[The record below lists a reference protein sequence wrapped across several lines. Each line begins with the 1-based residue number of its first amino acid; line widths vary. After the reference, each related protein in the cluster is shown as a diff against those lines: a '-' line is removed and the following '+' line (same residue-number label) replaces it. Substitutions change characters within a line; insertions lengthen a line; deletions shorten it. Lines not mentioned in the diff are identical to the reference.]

1 MSFEVAL
8 SWVAV
13 LAGGLSPIL
22 VSFVA
27 LVIGHSRRR
36 KGYYWTLANRWN
48 RADRGTG
55 LTLLRASHQQAFMVS
70 CTAPFDGGSEISSLG
85 GRGSWTGSGFTSRG

>member
-1 MSFEVAL
+1 MSFEGAL

-27 LVIGHSRRR
+27 LVIGRSRRR
-36 KGYYWTLANRWN
+36 KLYYRTLTS
-48 RADRGTG
+48 RGIARIAAPITIG
-55 LTLLRASHQQAFMVS
+55 FFVVS
-70 CTAPFDGGSEISSLG
+70 CTVPSMAVQRFPTSVAEARGPAPAAA
-85 GRGSWTGSGFTSRG
+85 SRGYPLGCV